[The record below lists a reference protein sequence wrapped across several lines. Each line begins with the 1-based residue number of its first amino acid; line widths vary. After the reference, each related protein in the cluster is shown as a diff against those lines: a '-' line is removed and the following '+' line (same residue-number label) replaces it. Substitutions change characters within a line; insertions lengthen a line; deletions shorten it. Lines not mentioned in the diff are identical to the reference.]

1 MNLTALCIRRPVATY
16 MAALIVIILG
26 AISFMKIPVDL
37 MPEITFPTVTVS
49 TSYENVGP
57 LEVETLITEP
67 IEKAVSS
74 VEGVEEVSSVSVEGR
89 SQVRVSFNWNKDL
102 EAAVSDIRSRID
114 RLRDDL
120 PEDAEAPVISK
131 YDVNASP
138 IMFIGISG
146 QLNPIALRT
155 LVENEVQYRL
165 ERVPG
170 VASTDIRG
178 GLEREIHVNLA
189 LDRLKAFDI
198 SPNQV
203 IRALRAG
210 NVNLPGGHVDRA
222 HLEVS
227 VRTMGEFTNLDQ
239 IRNTVVAT
247 RKGTAIYVKDLG
259 EVEDSF
265 KELDHAVRIHGAN
278 SVVISLLRQPSA
290 NTIGV
295 VDRVKREVERINQD
309 YNNIEVHVLRENARY
324 IRNSITHV
332 ASAALWGGLLAI
344 GVLLFFLRS
353 LRSTFVIATAIPIS
367 VIGTF
372 CLMYSQGFSVNIMS
386 IGGLALGIGLLVD
399 NSVVVLENIFRHFET
414 SSGDRLRAVLEGT
427 REVVG
432 AITASTLTTLVVF
445 LPLIFVPG
453 SAGILFGQLAW
464 VVFFSLT
471 ASLLVAVTVV
481 PVLAYQLLGKSDQR
495 EPNWLL
501 AKLFRMGERSQA
513 GLDGGYQRVLGWS
526 LKHRA
531 TVFLGAC
538 LLLAV
543 SLLLYGD
550 IGHEFMPRADE
561 GDVQIIAETEEGSR
575 IEETD
580 TAFQQLE
587 AIVQQEVTEPYRNF
601 THFGRFGWRARGKN
615 QGHVHVWL
623 EPRATRERSDQEI
636 VQALRRKVRTVPGV
650 QVRVRARAGLFI
662 FRRLGFTEG
671 DNLDVHV
678 RGHDL
683 EEIQSLARRVKG
695 AMDEVDGI
703 VGVRINRQGGQ
714 PEMGIHIDRER
725 AANLGVPVE
734 TIAQSVQ
741 ASVGGNRA
749 TFYREGGDEYDVMVR
764 LQESDRTDL
773 NELLNVSIAND
784 SGKVFPLKNLVK
796 LEERR
801 GPMEIHR
808 LNQERVVSISGE
820 VVGRDI
826 AGAVTDLNQELDR
839 IQLSPGVFIQIA
851 GDFEE
856 QQKAFAELLIGFL
869 LALLLVYMVMAAQF
883 ERLLDPLVIMFAVPF
898 AAIGV
903 LAALYLTGT
912 TLNVNSYIGSIMLVG
927 IVVNNAIVL
936 VDYMNLKQRED
947 RLSVYEAVILAG
959 RTRLRPILMTTATTV
974 LALVPMAFG
983 WGEGGEVQAPMA
995 RVVIGGL
1002 TTSMLITLVLIPVI
1016 YASAK
1021 ERSFLKRFARSRGPI
1036 AEPSRVAGQA
1046 SKSVTPHA

>member
-16 MAALIVIILG
+16 MVALIVIILG
-26 AISFMKIPVDL
+26 VISFMKIPVDL

-49 TSYENVGP
+49 TNYENVGP
-57 LEVETLITEP
+57 LEIETLITEP
-67 IEKAVSS
+67 IEKTVSS
-74 VEGVEEVSSVSVEGR
+74 VEGVEEVTSVSVEGR
-89 SQVRVSFNWNKDL
+89 SQVRVSFSWNRDL
-102 EAAVSDIRSRID
+102 EGAVSDIRSRID
-114 RLRDDL
+114 RIRDEL

-146 QLNPIALRT
+146 QMNPVALRHF
-155 LVENEVQYRL
+155 VEDQVQYRL

-178 GLEREIHVNLA
+178 GLEREIHVNLTR
-189 LDRLKAFDI
+189 DRLKAFDI

-203 IRALRAG
+203 IRALRSG

-222 HLEVS
+222 HLEVT

-239 IRNTVVAT
+239 IRNTVVTT
-247 RKGTAIYVKDLG
+247 RKGTPIYVKDLG

-265 KELDHAVRIHGAN
+265 KELDHAVRIHGEN
-278 SVVISLLRQPSA
+278 SVVISLLRQPAA

-295 VDRVKREVERINQD
+295 VDRVQREVERINEEF
-309 YNNIEVHVLRENARY
+309 NNIEVHVLRENARY
-324 IRNSITHV
+324 IRNSISHV
-332 ASAALWGGLLAI
+332 ASAALWGGVLAVV
-344 GVLLFFLRS
+344 VLLFFLRS
-353 LRSTFVIATAIPIS
+353 LRSTFVIAAAIPIS
-367 VIGTF
+367 VIATF
-372 CLMYSQGFSVNIMS
+372 CLMYFQGFSVNIMS
-386 IGGLALGIGLLVD
+386 FGGLALGVGLLVD
-399 NSVVVLENIFRHFET
+399 NSVVVLENIFRHFE
-414 SSGDRLRAVLEGT
+414 SSPGDRLRAVLEGT
-427 REVVG
+427 REVAG

-481 PVLAYQLLGKSDQR
+481 PVLAHQLLGTAHQR

-501 AKLFRMGERSQA
+501 AKLFRLGERSQDR
-513 GLDGGYQRVLGWS
+513 LDGGYQRVLAWS
-526 LKHRA
+526 LRHRA
-531 TVFLGAC
+531 TVILSAC
-538 LLLAV
+538 ALLAFSV
-543 SLLLYGD
+543 MIYPE

-561 GDVQIIAETEEGSR
+561 GDIQINAETEEGSK

-580 TAFQQLE
+580 IAFRQLE
-587 AIVQQEVTEPYRNF
+587 AIVREEVTEPYGNF
-601 THFGRFGWRARGKN
+601 THFGQFGWRARGKN
-615 QGHVHVWL
+615 EGHVHVWL

-636 VQALRRKVRTVPGV
+636 VRALRRKVGQVPGL
-650 QVRVRARAGLFI
+650 QARVRARAGLFV

-671 DNLDVHV
+671 ENLDVHV
-678 RGHDL
+678 RGHDID
-683 EEIQSLARRVKG
+683 EIQVLARQVKA

-703 VGVRINRQGGQ
+703 VGTRINRQGGQ

-734 TIAQSVQ
+734 TIAQTVQ
-741 ASVGGNRA
+741 ASVGGSRA
-749 TFYREGGDEYDVMVR
+749 TFYREGGDEFDVRVR
-764 LQESDRTDL
+764 LRESDRTDL
-773 NELLNVSIAND
+773 SELLNVSIANA
-784 SGKVFPLKNLVK
+784 SGKVFPLKNVVSLQ
-796 LEERR
+796 ERR
-801 GPMEIHR
+801 GPMEIQR
-808 LNQERVVSISGE
+808 LNQERVISVSGE
-820 VVGRDI
+820 VVGKDI
-826 AGAVTDLNQELDR
+826 SSAVADLSQAFSR
-839 IQLSPGVFIQIA
+839 IQLPPGVFVHIA

-856 QQKAFAELLIGFL
+856 QQKAFRELLVGFM

-883 ERLLDPLVIMFAVPF
+883 ERLIDPLVIMFAVPF
-898 AAIGV
+898 GAIGV
-903 LAALYLTGT
+903 LAALYVTGT

-947 RLSVYEAVILAG
+947 RMSVYEAVVLAG
-959 RTRLRPILMTTATTV
+959 RTRLRPILMTTGTTV

-983 WGEGGEVQAPMA
+983 WGEGGEVQAPLA

-1016 YASAK
+1016 YASIK
-1021 ERSFLKRFARSRGPI
+1021 ERSFVRRFVETRGDVATAPEPI
-1036 AEPSRVAGQA
+1036 SVSKKA
-1046 SKSVTPHA
+1046 S